1 MRALLWLAA
10 ALLMLVFLIFIYALI
25 SVGTTDDDEM
35 EGTPMVQPEETPL
48 VWELPKVTVRFPVP
62 LDAALQQYIV
72 DQCKAYSVSVSYVL
86 AIIDKESNFDA
97 GLIGDNGKSYGL
109 MQIKA
114 EDHTDRCIRLGA
126 YNLLNPYQNV
136 TVGIDYFAEL
146 LAEENGVE
154 WALMAYN
161 GGPGYADDRVASG
174 VVTEYVE
181 HIKQR
186 AEYYAEQMM
195 MMVEEGA

>member
-1 MRALLWLAA
+1 MRALLLLGG
-10 ALLMLVFLIFIYALI
+10 ALLLLALLVFVYALM
-25 SVGTTDDDEM
+25 SVGTADDDEL
-35 EGTPMVQPEETPL
+35 EEQPTRVSEIEQ
-48 VWELPKVTVRFPVP
+48 VRELPTVTVRYPVP

-72 DQCKAYSVSVSYVL
+72 DQCKAYGVSVSYVL
-86 AIIDKESNFDA
+86 AIIDKESSFDA
-97 GLIGDNGKSYGL
+97 ALIGDNGKSYGL

-146 LAEENGVE
+146 LSEENGIE

-161 GGPGYADDRVASG
+161 GGPGYADDRVAKG
-174 VVTEYVE
+174 VVTDYVE
-181 HIKQR
+181 YIKQR

-195 MMVEEGA
+195 MFVEEGA

>member
-1 MRALLWLAA
+1 MRALLLLGG
-10 ALLMLVFLIFIYALI
+10 ALLLLALLVFVYALM
-25 SVGTTDDDEM
+25 SVGTADDDEL
-35 EGTPMVQPEETPL
+35 EEQLTR
-48 VWELPKVTVRFPVP
+48 VSEIEQVRELPKVTVRYPVP

-97 GLIGDNGKSYGL
+97 DLIGDSGQSYGL

-114 EDHTDRCIRLGA
+114 ADHTDRCIRLGA

-146 LAEENGVE
+146 LAEENGIE

-161 GGPGYADDRVASG
+161 GGPGYADVRIENG
-174 VVTEYVE
+174 VVTDYVE
-181 HIKQR
+181 YIKQR

-195 MMVEEGA
+195 MFVEEGA